1 MVAGGMGGQAV
12 AEATDHDRPHRK
24 RVKLRLIS
32 AVTLIVLGGAVVAS
46 SLVVRNI
53 VRDQERVLLQERAG
67 EAASVLGGAFAGVQ
81 DSLELLG
88 TLAVT
93 DRSRPS
99 TFAGAARSVI
109 TTSNEGVLVTAQ
121 RGTSMVVTAAAGN
134 APPVGQAIPADQE
147 LLARRAQSTTG
158 MVSGVLPDGSRR
170 WLVFAVG
177 NAAGPG
183 TVVWERAAF
192 SAAASAELPTGPWGD
207 LNLALYLSSRPEP
220 AALLAATTSKLP
232 LAGGVPYPF
241 TVGAE
246 TWLLVASSPT
256 PVVGTL
262 VEDTPWLVLGIG
274 AVLAV
279 LVTMVVET
287 QGRRRDYAAA
297 LVDVRTASLRQAVT
311 DLEQAQAQLV
321 RQEKMAAMGQLAST
335 VGHELRNPLAV
346 IMNVLYLLETM
357 AGAEASEAVRRHLAT
372 ARRETSAA
380 TLIVSDLL
388 DYAAG
393 RAPMSAAVPLADL
406 VTEALSVV
414 PPPSGVEVVTHVEP
428 DLEIDADRDQ
438 IRQVLLNLIT
448 NGYDSM
454 PDGGVLDVSVRSAG
468 DSARITVTD
477 TGMGMDEETRSQ
489 IFTPFYTTK
498 SRGIGL
504 GLAVTRRVVEA
515 HGGSIAVQSTPSVG
529 TSFMV
534 TVPSARAVASVPQ

>member
-1 MVAGGMGGQAV
+1 
-12 AEATDHDRPHRK
+12 
-24 RVKLRLIS
+24 LIS
-32 AVTLIVLGGAVVAS
+32 AVTLVVLGGAVAAS
-46 SLVVRNI
+46 SLVAQNAI
-53 VRDQERVLLQERAG
+53 RDQERVLLQERAG
-67 EAASVLGGAFAGVQ
+67 EAASVLAGAFAGVQ

-93 DRSRPS
+93 NRGRPS
-99 TFAGAARSVI
+99 TFASAARSVI

-121 RGTSMVVTAAAGN
+121 HGTSMVVTAATGN
-134 APPVGQAIPADQE
+134 APAVGQAIPADQDQ
-147 LLARRAQSTTG
+147 LARRALSTTG

-170 WLVFAVG
+170 WLAFAIG

-192 SAAASAELPTGPWGD
+192 SAAASAQLPTGPWGD

-220 AALLAATTSKLP
+220 TALLAATTSKLP
-232 LAGGVPYPF
+232 LAGGVQYPF
-241 TVGAE
+241 TVGAD
-246 TWLLVASSPT
+246 TWLLVASSPA
-256 PVVGTL
+256 PLVGTL
-262 VEDTPWLVLGIG
+262 VQDTPWIVLGIG
-274 AVLAV
+274 AIV
-279 LVTMVVET
+279 
-287 QGRRRDYAAA
+287 AA
-297 LVDVRTASLRQAVT
+297 LVTTVVEIQSRRRAYAATLVEERTASLRRAVT

-357 AGAEASEAVRRHLAT
+357 AGAGASEAMRRHLAT
-372 ARRETSAA
+372 AKRETSAA

-388 DYAAG
+388 DYSAE
-393 RAPMSAAVPLADL
+393 RVPMSTPVQLADL
-406 VTEALSVV
+406 MTEALSVV
-414 PPPSGVEVVTHVEP
+414 PPPTGVEVVTHIEP
-428 DLEIDADRDQ
+428 DTDIHADRDQ

-468 DSARITVTD
+468 DSAQITVTD
-477 TGMGMDEETRSQ
+477 TGMGMDEATTSR

-504 GLAVTRRVVEA
+504 GLAVTKRVVEA
-515 HGGSIAVQSTPSVG
+515 HGGTISLQSTPSVG
-529 TSFMV
+529 TSFTV
-534 TVPSARAVASVPQ
+534 TVPTAETMASVPK